1 MSSKIKINDSV
12 LVKGTVCEKFPGG
25 CSVRFN
31 NRGKV
36 SFPLNEVFPS
46 IPEKTYEDGQLDMW
60 EKIKKVVLSLELGG
74 YTEKELEE
82 IFGEKN
88 LTITEILEDYS
99 LNEFISLI
107 NNYEKEKEKKLRV
120 GEEIKLNTGETY
132 WVIALT
138 ENYFYGYF
146 SGEGEPGPSPIVFFE
161 KRRTIFKK
169 TGRTTDMIE
178 LIKGEKIK

>member
-25 CSVRFN
+25 CCVRFN

-46 IPEKTYEDGQLDMW
+46 TPEKTYEDGQLDMW

-82 IFGEKN
+82 IFGEK
-88 LTITEILEDYS
+88 
-99 LNEFISLI
+99 LN
-107 NNYEKEKEKKLRV
+107 
-120 GEEIKLNTGETY
+120 
-132 WVIALT
+132 
-138 ENYFYGYF
+138 
-146 SGEGEPGPSPIVFFE
+146 
-161 KRRTIFKK
+161 
-169 TGRTTDMIE
+169 
-178 LIKGEKIK
+178 